1 MPTKQKIIYAA
12 LAVSLAFN
20 LFVIGAAGHY
30 AMKWRAVTKDTGWV
44 EKRLDRAEE
53 RIIRN
58 LDGADEELAKRVFE
72 ERRPQLIAA
81 LKELRAAR
89 KDFRATLSVETPDPQ
104 NIAAALDRS
113 QAAAQKLNE
122 NLHGALR
129 DMGLGLSPEARQKIT
144 QHMRRRGRNYD
155 E

>member
-1 MPTKQKIIYAA
+1 MPTKQKIIYAV

-30 AMKWRAVTKDTGWV
+30 AMKWRAVTKDVGWV

-53 RIIRN
+53 RIIRH

-72 ERRPQLIAA
+72 ERRPQLITA

-144 QHMRRRGRNYD
+144 RHMRRRGRNDD

>member
-20 LFVIGAAGHY
+20 LFFIGAVGHY

-53 RIIRN
+53 RITRN
-58 LDGADEELAKRVFE
+58 LDGADEELARRIFQ
-72 ERRPQLIAA
+72 ERRPELLAA

-89 KDFRATLSVETPDPQ
+89 KDFRASLSVETPDPQ
-104 NIAAALDRS
+104 TIVAALDRS

-129 DMGLGLSPEARQKIT
+129 DMGLELSPEARQKIAR
-144 QHMRRRGRNYD
+144 HMRQRGRHLD